1 MRVRLPFAP
10 GPINRLHYEMTSDKA
25 APMQDL
31 SQSPT
36 DPHFVQ
42 NPYPFYE
49 TARAA
54 GDFIWWSDYNMACA
68 VSHKMVHAVLRD
80 RRMGRECPPELAP
93 DIPAQ
98 LQPFYDVEA
107 HSMLELE
114 PPRHTR
120 LRALVLR
127 AFTSRTITALAPDIR
142 AICHDLIDRFPDE
155 PFDLLTLYAQ
165 PVPVVIIA
173 RLLGVPEDRAD
184 DLVRWSNA
192 MVAMYQ
198 ARRTPEIEADAIAA
212 TNAFVAFMR
221 GYVEQR
227 RKTPTDDLI
236 STLIAAEA
244 DGQKLSEEELITTC
258 ILLLNAGH
266 EATVHTLGNG
276 AKTLLEHGVSQI
288 NEPAV
293 EEIIRYDPPLHMFT
307 RWVYEDV
314 TLGDHSFK
322 RGDQIA
328 CLLGA
333 ANRDPLAYDH
343 PQVFDPTRKGPQNTS
358 FGGGIHFC
366 VGAPL
371 ARLELQIALEVLF
384 ERCPALRLAETP
396 QYGDVY
402 HFHGLERLMVSKGD

>member
-1 MRVRLPFAP
+1 MRK
-10 GPINRLHYEMTSDKA
+10 IN
-25 APMQDL
+25 
-31 SQSPT
+31 QSPT
-36 DPHFVQ
+36 DAHFVQ
-42 NPYPFYE
+42 NPYPFYDR
-49 TARAA
+49 ARAT
-54 GDFIWWSDYNMACA
+54 GDFFWWNDYGMACA
-68 VSHKMVHAVLRD
+68 VSHRTVHAVLRD
-80 RRMGRECPPELAP
+80 RRMGRECPAELAP
-93 DIPAQ
+93 DIPPH

-127 AFTSRTITALAPDIR
+127 AFTSRTIAGLAPDIR
-142 AICHDLIDRFPDE
+142 ALCHKLIDDFPDR
-155 PFDLLTLYAQ
+155 PFDLLTAYAQ
-165 PVPVVIIA
+165 PVPVVIIS

-198 ARRTPEIEADAIAA
+198 ARRTPQIEADAITA
-212 TNAFVAFMR
+212 TNNFISFMR
-221 GYVEQR
+221 GYIAKR

-244 DGQKLSEEELITTC
+244 DGERLSEDELITTC

-276 AKTLLEHGVSQI
+276 TKTLLEHGVTEITDAS
-288 NEPAV
+288 V
-293 EEIIRYDPPLHMFT
+293 EEIIRFDPPLHMFT

-314 TLGDHSFK
+314 IIGDHIFK

-328 CLLGA
+328 CLLAA
-333 ANRDPLAYDH
+333 ANRDPAAYPD
-343 PQVFDPTRKGPQNTS
+343 PNRFDPTRKGAQITS

-371 ARLELQIALEVLF
+371 ARLELKIALEVLF
-384 ERCPALRLAETP
+384 ERCPDLALECAP

-402 HFHGLERLMVSKGD
+402 HFHGLERLMVRG

>member
-1 MRVRLPFAP
+1 
-10 GPINRLHYEMTSDKA
+10 
-25 APMQDL
+25 MQKI

-36 DPHFVQ
+36 DPQFVQ
-42 NPYPFYE
+42 NPYPFYDR
-49 TARAA
+49 ARGL
-54 GDFIWWSDYNMACA
+54 GDFVWWDDYNMACA
-68 VSHKMVHAVLRD
+68 VSHKTVHAVLRD
-80 RRMGRECPPELAP
+80 RRMGRECPAELAP
-93 DIPAQ
+93 AIPPH
-98 LQPFYDVEA
+98 LQPFYNVEA

-127 AFTSRTITALAPDIR
+127 AFTSRTIAALAPDIR
-142 AICHDLIDRFPDE
+142 ALCRDLVDAFPDT
-155 PFDLLTLYAQ
+155 PFDLLTAYAQ
-165 PVPVVIIA
+165 PVPVVIIS

-198 ARRTPEIEADAIAA
+198 ARRTAQIEAEAIAA
-212 TNAFVAFMR
+212 TNDFVAFMR
-221 GYVEQR
+221 GYIAKR

-244 DGQKLSEEELITTC
+244 DGERLSDDELITTC

-276 AKTLLEHGVSQI
+276 TKTLLEHGVSEI
-288 NEPAV
+288 TDAAV
-293 EEIIRYDPPLHMFT
+293 EEIIRYDPPLHIFT

-314 TLGDHSFK
+314 SIGDQSFK

-328 CLLGA
+328 CLLAA
-333 ANRDPLAYDH
+333 ANRDPSAYPD
-343 PQVFDPTRKGPQNTS
+343 PNRFDPARKAAQNTS

-371 ARLELQIALEVLF
+371 ARLELKIALEVLF
-384 ERCPALRLAETP
+384 ERCPNLRLTDTP

-402 HFHGLERLMVSKGD
+402 HFHGLERLMVSA

>member
-1 MRVRLPFAP
+1 MWA
-10 GPINRLHYEMTSDKA
+10 
-25 APMQDL
+25 
-31 SQSPT
+31 
-36 DPHFVQ
+36 
-42 NPYPFYE
+42 
-49 TARAA
+49 
-54 GDFIWWSDYNMACA
+54 DYDMACA

-80 RRMGRECPPELAP
+80 RRLGRECPPELAP
-93 DIPAQ
+93 EIPAH

-114 PPRHTR
+114 APRHTR

-127 AFTSRTITALAPDIR
+127 AFTSRTIAALAPDIR
-142 AICHDLIDRFPDE
+142 ALCHDLIDQFPDE
-155 PFDLLTLYAQ
+155 PFDLLAHYAQ
-165 PVPVVIIA
+165 PVPVVIIS
-173 RLLGVPEDRAD
+173 RLLGVPEERAD
-184 DLVRWSNA
+184 DLLRWSNA

-198 ARRTPEIEADAIAA
+198 ARRTAEIEADAIAA
-212 TNAFVAFMR
+212 TDAFVAFMR
-221 GYVEQR
+221 DYVALR
-227 RKTPTDDLI
+227 RKTPGDDLI

-244 DGQKLSEEELITTC
+244 DGQKLSEDELITTC

-276 AKTLLEHGVSQI
+276 TKALLEHGASQI
-288 NEPAV
+288 TDAAV

-314 TLGDHSFK
+314 TFGDHSFR

-328 CLLGA
+328 CLLAA
-333 ANRDPLAYDH
+333 ANRDPLAYDQ
-343 PQVFDPTRKGPQNTS
+343 PEVFDPARKGPQNTS

-384 ERCPALRLAETP
+384 ERCPNLRLAETP

-402 HFHGLERLMVSKGD
+402 HFHGLERLLVSTSNQA